1 MLSKTYRRQNF
12 NKGRCRLV
20 IMSQQAPVE
29 PLVSV
34 VPAPEVG
41 LNVFTSEI
49 PPWTPGKGV
58 RGIFGGFLIAQAVRA
73 AQHSTEPTFAVHAL
87 QSVFLK
93 PGKATSQIYYHV
105 DRLADGRNFATR
117 LVRTVQDGAV
127 IFVATV
133 GLQRQ
138 DPAGGSLPFRNLEHA
153 LPPPDMDGK
162 GPDDIPD
169 ASKDHLLFM
178 VGFKTSTSESS
189 SIDDPFEWRHLLDR
203 PAEEAG
209 QPAPP
214 SPPQPT
220 APHSFRLRSYVRSSP
235 LSRAAGPAE
244 HLASL
249 AFLTDEWL
257 IALVNLAHPEMLSR
271 RRREPLTIETAEQ
284 VNTVR
289 APTIA
294 VQASMHHNVLFHD
307 AGARADGWL
316 ISERR
321 TSWAGEGRVLVEQRF
336 WSLETGRLVLSC
348 WQEGLVRLKDGSK
361 L

>member
-1 MLSKTYRRQNF
+1 
-12 NKGRCRLV
+12 
-20 IMSQQAPVE
+20 MSPQAPVE

-41 LNVFTSEI
+41 LNVFTNEI

-73 AQHSTEPTFAVHAL
+73 AQLSTAPTFAVHAL

-105 DRLADGRNFATR
+105 DRLADGRSFATR

-138 DPAGGSLPFRNLEHA
+138 DPAGGSSSLPFRNLEHA

-162 GPDDIPD
+162 GPDDIPE

-178 VGFKTSTSESS
+178 VGFKTSKSESF
-189 SIDDPFEWRHLLDR
+189 IDDPFEWRHLL
-203 PAEEAG
+203 PQSEEELA
-209 QPAPP
+209 APP
-214 SPPQPT
+214 P

-235 LSRAAGPAE
+235 FSPAAGPAE

-257 IALVNLAHPEMLSR
+257 IALVNLAHPGMLSR
-271 RRREPLTIETAEQ
+271 RPREPLTIETAEQ

-348 WQEGLVRLKDGSK
+348 WQEGLVRLRDDSK

>member
-1 MLSKTYRRQNF
+1 
-12 NKGRCRLV
+12 
-20 IMSQQAPVE
+20 MSQQAPVE

-41 LNVFTSEI
+41 LNVFTNEI

-73 AQHSTEPTFAVHAL
+73 AQLSTAPTFAVHAL

-93 PGKATSQIYYHV
+93 PGKATSQMYYHV
-105 DRLADGRNFATR
+105 DRLADGRSFATR

-138 DPAGGSLPFRNLEHA
+138 DPAGGTLPFRNLEHA
-153 LPPPDMDGK
+153 VPPPHMDGK
-162 GPDDIPD
+162 GPDDVAE
-169 ASKDHLLFM
+169 ASTDRLLFM
-178 VGFKTSTSESS
+178 VGFKTSTSEGF
-189 SIDDPFEWRHLLDR
+189 IEDPFEWRHLLDR
-203 PAEEAG
+203 PEGEQQQ
-209 QPAPP
+209 QPA
-214 SPPQPT
+214 

-235 LSRAAGPAE
+235 LSAAAGPAE

-271 RRREPLTIETAEQ
+271 RAREPLTIETAEQ

-348 WQEGLVRLKDGSK
+348 WQEGLVRLKDDSK